1 MAGNWEDVIF
11 LGQAKTLEGKE
22 EELVERLKDM
32 KRDLSFRSG
41 VSLVVLLLCATAAN
55 FAITA

>member
-1 MAGNWEDVIF
+1 MIF
-11 LGQAKTLEGKE
+11 PGHAKTLEGKE

-32 KRDLSFRSG
+32 KRDLSLRRG
-41 VSLVVLLLCATAAN
+41 VSLVVLLFCATAAN

>member
-1 MAGNWEDVIF
+1 MAGNWEDMIF
-11 LGQAKTLEGKE
+11 PGHAKTLEGKE

-32 KRDLSFRSG
+32 KRDLSLRRG
-41 VSLVVLLLCATAAN
+41 VSLVVLLFCATAAN